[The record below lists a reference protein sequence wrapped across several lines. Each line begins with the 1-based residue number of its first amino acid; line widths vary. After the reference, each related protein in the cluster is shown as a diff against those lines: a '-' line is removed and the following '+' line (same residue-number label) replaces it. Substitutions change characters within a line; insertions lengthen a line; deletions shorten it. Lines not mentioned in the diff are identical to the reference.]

1 MDETEKKLKELNDQ
15 IGGLVTQ
22 LQQKDRE
29 MEQKLISKVSFEEY
43 KTNLEAKYAA
53 LAVEVVKLQAPGP
66 GVPAEPDKKAAFH
79 RAAFR
84 KFVSQGDSA
93 LGPDERKVMTISD
106 LTTGGYLAT
115 PNDLVKEILKNVTEY
130 SPIRGLAR
138 VIPTGAPGL
147 DWPKKTG
154 TFAAY
159 RTSEIG
165 TRVETTGLTF
175 GLEKIPADEMYALVK
190 VSKQNI
196 EDSAFPLESFITA
209 EAAEQFG
216 VKEGAEGILGTG
228 AGGQMEGILSN
239 AAITGFTGV
248 TTSGKIL
255 ADDLKQLFY
264 SLKDFYA
271 KGATWLWRRTST
283 LAVSLLKNTTTTEYL
298 WQPGLKDGS
307 GATVLGRPYVEC
319 VDMPAEAN
327 SAKAVA
333 FGDFQK
339 GYVMV
344 DRLGMETQRLI
355 EAYATSGQVGL
366 LFRRRVGGQVVL
378 AEAIKILTLKA

>member
-1 MDETEKKLKELNDQ
+1 MEEKLKALNEKINEL
-15 IGGLVTQ
+15 VSQ

-29 MEQKLISKVSFEEY
+29 LKENLISKASFEEY
-43 KTNLEAKYAA
+43 KTALEAKYAA
-53 LAVEVVKLQAPGP
+53 LAAEVVKLQAPGP

-84 KFVSQGDSA
+84 KFVSLGDSA
-93 LGPDERKVMTISD
+93 LTPDERKVMTISD

-115 PNDLVKEILKNVTEY
+115 PNDMIKEILANATEY

-165 TRVETTGLTF
+165 TRVETPGLTF
-175 GLEKIPADEMYALVK
+175 GLEKIPAEEMYALVK
-190 VSKQNI
+190 VSKQNV
-196 EDSAFPLESFITA
+196 EDSAFPLESFIVG

-216 VKEGAEGILGTG
+216 VKEGIEAILGTA
-228 AGGQMEGILSN
+228 AGGQMEGILTNS
-239 AAITGFTGV
+239 AITGFTGV

-255 ADDLKQLFY
+255 ADDLKQIFY
-264 SLKDFYA
+264 ALKDVYA
-271 KGATWLWRRTST
+271 RNGTWLWRRTST
-283 LAVSLLKNTTTTEYL
+283 LAISLLKNTVTGDYL
-298 WQPGLKDGS
+298 WQPGLKDGTS
-307 GATVLGRPYVEC
+307 PTVLGRPYAEC
-319 VDMPAEAN
+319 PDMPAEAS

-333 FGDFQK
+333 FGDFKK
-339 GYVMV
+339 GYVIV

-355 EAYATSGQVGL
+355 EKYAEVGQVGL

>member
-1 MDETEKKLKELNDQ
+1 MEEKLKALNDQ
-15 IGGLVTQ
+15 INGLILQ
-22 LQQKDRE
+22 LQQKDQERE
-29 MEQKLISKVSFEEY
+29 KNLISKASFEEY

-53 LAVEVVKLQAPGP
+53 LSAEIVKLQAPGP

-79 RAAFR
+79 REAFR
-84 KFVSQGDSA
+84 KFIRMGDGA
-93 LGPDERKVMTISD
+93 LAPDERKVMTISD
-106 LTTGGYLAT
+106 LTTGGFLAA
-115 PNDLVKEILKNVTEY
+115 PNDLVKEILKDVTEY
-130 SPIRGLAR
+130 SPIRSLAR
-138 VIPTGAPGL
+138 VIPTGTPGL

-154 TFAAY
+154 TFSAY

-165 TRVETTGLTF
+165 ERTETTGLKF

-190 VSKQNI
+190 VSKQNV
-196 EDSAFPLESFITA
+196 EDSAFPLESFIVA

-228 AGGQMEGILSN
+228 ASGQMEGILTNS
-239 AAITGFTGV
+239 AITGFTGV

-271 KGATWLWRRTST
+271 KNATWIWRRTST
-283 LAVSLLKNTTTTEYL
+283 LAISLLKNTTTTEYL

-307 GATVLGRPYVEC
+307 AATVLGRPYVEC
-319 VDMPAEAN
+319 PDMPAEAS

-333 FGDFQK
+333 FGDFRK
-339 GYVMV
+339 GYVIV
-344 DRLGMETQRLI
+344 DRLGMETQRLL
-355 EAYATSGQVGL
+355 EKYAEYGQVGL

-378 AEAIKILTLKA
+378 PEAIKILTLKA

>member
-1 MDETEKKLKELNDQ
+1 LDETEKKLKDLNDQ
-15 IGGLVTQ
+15 IAGLVTQ

-29 MEQKLISKVSFEEY
+29 VKENLISKASFEEY

-53 LAVEVVKLQAPGP
+53 LAAEVVKLQAPGP
-66 GVPAEPDKKAAFH
+66 GVPAEPDKKALFH
-79 RAAFR
+79 KEAFR
-84 KFVSQGDSA
+84 KFARLGDGA
-93 LGPDERKVMTISD
+93 LTPDERKVMTISD

-115 PNDLVKEILKNVTEY
+115 PNDLVKEILKDVTEY
-130 SPIRGLAR
+130 SAIRALAR

-165 TRVETTGLTF
+165 TRSETTGLAF

-196 EDSAFPLESFITA
+196 EDSAFPLESFIVA

-216 VKEGAEGILGTG
+216 VKEGTEGILGTG
-228 AGGQMEGILSN
+228 ANGQMEGILSN
-239 AAITGFTGV
+239 SAITGFTGV

-271 KGATWLWRRTST
+271 KNATWIWRRTST
-283 LAVSLLKNTTTTEYL
+283 LAISLLKNTTTTEYL

-307 GATVLGRPYVEC
+307 AATVLGRPYVEC
-319 VDMPAEAN
+319 PDMPAEAN

-333 FGDFQK
+333 FGDFKK
-339 GYVMV
+339 GYVIV
-344 DRLGMETQRLI
+344 DRLGMETQRLV
-355 EAYATSGQVGL
+355 EKYAEVGQVGL

-378 AEAIKILTLKA
+378 PEAIKILTLKA

>member
-1 MDETEKKLKELNDQ
+1 LDETEKKLKELNDQ
-15 IGGLVTQ
+15 ITGLVTQ

-29 MEQKLISKVSFEEY
+29 MEQKLISKASFEEY
-43 KTNLEAKYAA
+43 KTSLEVKYAA
-53 LAVEVVKLQAPGP
+53 LAAEVVKLQAPGP
-66 GVPAEPDKKAAFH
+66 GIPAEPDKKAAFH
-79 RAAFR
+79 KKAFENYVR
-84 KFVSQGDSA
+84 KGADT
-93 LGPDERKVMTISD
+93 LTPDERKVMTISD
-106 LTTGGYLAT
+106 LTTGGYLAA
-115 PNDLVKEILKNVTEY
+115 PYEMVKEILANVTEY
-130 SPIRGLAR
+130 SPIRALAR
-138 VIPTGAPGL
+138 VIPIGVGGL

-165 TRVETTGLTF
+165 TRSETTGLTF

-196 EDSAFPLESFITA
+196 EDSAFPLESFIVA

-216 VKEGAEGILGTG
+216 VKEGTEGISGSG
-228 AGGQMEGILSN
+228 ASGQMEGILTNS
-239 AAITGFTGV
+239 AITGFTGV

-271 KGATWLWRRTST
+271 KNGTWIWRRAST
-283 LAVSLLKNTTTTEYL
+283 LAISLLKNTTTTEYL

-307 GATVLGRPYVEC
+307 AATVMGRPYVEC
-319 VDMPAEAN
+319 PDMPAEAN

-333 FGDFQK
+333 FGDFKK
-339 GYVMV
+339 GYVIA

-355 EAYATSGQVGL
+355 EQYATSGQVGL

-378 AEAIKILTLKA
+378 PEAIKILTLKA

>member
-1 MDETEKKLKELNDQ
+1 MEEKLKALNEK
-15 IGGLVTQ
+15 INELVTQ

-29 MEQKLISKVSFEEY
+29 LKENLISKASFEEY

-53 LAVEVVKLQAPGP
+53 LAAEVVKLQAPGP

-79 RAAFR
+79 KKAFENYVR
-84 KFVSQGDSA
+84 KGAGS
-93 LGPDERKVMTISD
+93 LTPDEVKVMTISD
-106 LTTGGYLAT
+106 LTTGGYLAA
-115 PNDLVKEILKNVTEY
+115 PYEMVKEILKDALEY
-130 SPIRGLAR
+130 SPIRSLAR
-138 VIPTGAPGL
+138 VIPIGTGGL

-165 TRVETTGLTF
+165 TRNETTGLAF
-175 GLEKIPADEMYALVK
+175 GLEKVPADEMYALVK

-196 EDSAFPLESFITA
+196 EDSAFPLESFIVA

-216 VKEGAEGILGTG
+216 VKEGTEGILGTG
-228 AGGQMEGILSN
+228 ASGQMEGILTN
-239 AAITGFTGV
+239 ASITGFTGV
-248 TTSGKIL
+248 TTSAKIL

-271 KGATWLWRRTST
+271 KNASWIWRRSST
-283 LAVSLLKNTTTTEYL
+283 LAISLLKNTTTTEYL

-307 GATVLGRPYVEC
+307 AATVMGRPYIEC
-319 VDMPAEAN
+319 PDMPAEAS

-333 FGDFQK
+333 FGDFKK
-339 GYVMV
+339 GYVVV
-344 DRLGMETQRLI
+344 DRLGMETQRLV
-355 EAYATSGQVGL
+355 EKYAEVGQVGL

-378 AEAIKILTLKA
+378 PEAIKILTLKA